1 MTQENEAKLIETI
14 KQLVSK
20 VNQLTDEVN
29 QLKAN
34 QKQQLHKRYV
44 EPMDM
49 GLDYTGSRSS
59 KPKEDKQQTQ
69 GTYPPVDTAPEW
81 KVVFTSSTV
90 KPNGEDGLIQ
100 MDFSQQA
107 FSEKQAIFLCRKDSY
122 WPTMNGLIK
131 VKEFKSYKEVDVK
144 ATKY

>member
-1 MTQENEAKLIETI
+1 MTQENEALLIQTV
-14 KQLVSK
+14 KGLVSK

-59 KPKEDKQQTQ
+59 KLKVETQQTQ

-81 KVVFTSSTV
+81 KVTFTTSVV
-90 KPNGEDGLIQ
+90 KANGEDGLIQ

-107 FSEKQAIFLCRKDSY
+107 FSEKQAIYLCRKDSY
-122 WPTMNGLIK
+122 WPTMNQLVK
-131 VKEFKSYKEVDVK
+131 DKEFKSYKEVDV
-144 ATKY
+144 AASKY